1 MEILDGQ
8 ADCSYFEFH
17 RTLNTLSLRVA
28 GASALSYVEMMKRRE
43 RLAFYAQ
50 VRAEARKGLA
60 LLTVLRSLSFPSS
73 QSDWTHAGVGGV
85 QGCSLLRTASTRSG
99 RAGPG
104 LKPRHL
110 DSDTR
115 SLVGGCAVHV
125 DGINAFADV
134 DHALQANIFVE
145 NAYRDCADPLVL
157 ARRNGRRE
165 AFCFALRGD
174 DSPLLVLDAAS
185 GDLEI
190 RSGYVMPANSPALQ
204 KDKSENADDGRSE
217 RIERSKAPDNKH
229 AFHKKQAEKPWPQLR
244 VNLHNLTK
252 LARRYSSLPI
262 FHVISIS
269 EWFPL

>member
-125 DGINAFADV
+125 DLLMLTMPCRQTFLWRTHIVTVPIHWFWRGGTAGGRPSASLCV
-134 DHALQANIFVE
+134 ATTRPCWSLMPQAAIWKS
-145 NAYRDCADPLVL
+145 AAAMWCLPT
-157 ARRNGRRE
+157 
-165 AFCFALRGD
+165 ALRYKRISLKMQMMAEANG
-174 DSPLLVLDAAS
+174 SNAARPLTTN
-185 GDLEI
+185 
-190 RSGYVMPANSPALQ
+190 MPFT
-204 KDKSENADDGRSE
+204 
-217 RIERSKAPDNKH
+217 RSK
-229 AFHKKQAEKPWPQLR
+229 LR
-244 VNLHNLTK
+244 
-252 LARRYSSLPI
+252 SLGHS
-262 FHVISIS
+262 F
-269 EWFPL
+269 E